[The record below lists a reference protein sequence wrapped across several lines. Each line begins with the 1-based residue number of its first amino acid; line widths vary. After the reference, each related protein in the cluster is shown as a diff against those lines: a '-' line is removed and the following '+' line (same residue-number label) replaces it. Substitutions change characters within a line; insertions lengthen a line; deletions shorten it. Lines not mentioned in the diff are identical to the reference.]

1 MGFKCEIC
9 GKIYKNKGTLTSKS
23 HLNSKVHQEA
33 LLGKKPVKRFKKP
46 ITVEESKIEDLIL
59 FIAIKELNNPNYSNM
74 LRFCTSFGMKT
85 EIFIQK
91 LFNRL
96 KSGDILYT
104 RNKDRQLDTIYS
116 TLLNYPKLR
125 HPFTIKVIDAYNNFD
140 KFNFSSPF
148 AVIEFFTEIRKKYP
162 ELVMLSSS
170 KLGEREDLITFKRLF
185 PNHIK
190 FQCSNRWSD

>member
-1 MGFKCEIC
+1 MGFQCEIC
-9 GKIYKNKGTLTSKS
+9 GKILKTQKGLTTSRHLKS
-23 HLNSKVHQEA
+23 QKHQKA
-33 LLGKKPVKRFKKP
+33 LLSKKSTKKFKKSL
-46 ITVEESKIEDLIL
+46 TVEESKIEDLIL
-59 FIAIKELNNPNYSNM
+59 FIAIKELHNPNYSNL
-74 LRFCTSFGMKT
+74 LRFYTSFGMKT

-96 KSGDILYT
+96 KSGDIIYT
-104 RNKDRQLDTIYS
+104 KNKDQQLDMIYS

-125 HPFTIKVIDAYNNFD
+125 HPFTIKVIEAYNNFNE
-140 KFNFSSPF
+140 FNFSSPF
-148 AVIEFFTEIRKKYP
+148 AVIDFFTELRKRYP

>member
-1 MGFKCEIC
+1 MSYKCEIW
-9 GKIYKNKGTLTSKS
+9 GKIFKNKSTLTSDR
-23 HLNSKVHQEA
+23 HINSKFHQKA
-33 LLGKKPVKRFKKP
+33 LLAKETPKELKKPLLTSR
-46 ITVEESKIEDLIL
+46 SNIEDLVL
-59 FIAIKELNNPNYSNM
+59 FIGLKELKNPNYSNLM
-74 LRFCTSFGMKT
+74 RFCTSFDIKT
-85 EIFIQK
+85 ENFIQK

-96 KSGDILYT
+96 KSGDIIYT
-104 RNKDRQLDTIYS
+104 NNRDPQLDRIYS

-148 AVIEFFTEIRKKYP
+148 AVIDYFTDLRKKYP

-170 KLGEREDLITFKRLF
+170 KLGEREDLITFKRIF

>member
-9 GKIYKNKGTLTSKS
+9 GRDLKTKKALTSPR
-23 HLNSKVHQEA
+23 HLNSKFHQEA
-33 LLGKKPVKRFKKP
+33 LLGKKPTKRIKKQ

-59 FIAIKELNNPNYSNM
+59 FIAIKGLSNPNYINM

-85 EIFIQK
+85 GIFIQK

-96 KSGDILYT
+96 KSGDIIYT
-104 RNKDRQLDTIYS
+104 KNKDHQLDMIYS

-125 HPFTIKVIDAYNNFD
+125 YPFTIKVIDAYNNFD

-148 AVIEFFTEIRKKYP
+148 AVII
-162 ELVMLSSS
+162 
-170 KLGEREDLITFKRLF
+170 
-185 PNHIK
+185 
-190 FQCSNRWSD
+190 